1 MIHCQ
6 ILGLCGLQMPYP
18 YSIHVIHLF
27 TQHLSRSLSLRVQR
41 QDMDTMWMREHAVES
56 LSSLLL
62 TVAPP
67 CGRID
72 FDSHSPNV
80 AKLRAIYEFHLLM
93 DLDRDENREMG
104 TRIWFCG
111 WQ

>member
-1 MIHCQ
+1 
-6 ILGLCGLQMPYP
+6 
-18 YSIHVIHLF
+18 
-27 TQHLSRSLSLRVQR
+27 
-41 QDMDTMWMREHAVES
+41 MDTIWMRQHAEES

-111 WQ
+111 WQQFHRCVYRR

>member
-1 MIHCQ
+1 
-6 ILGLCGLQMPYP
+6 
-18 YSIHVIHLF
+18 
-27 TQHLSRSLSLRVQR
+27 
-41 QDMDTMWMREHAVES
+41 MDTTWMREHAVES

-67 CGRID
+67 CGRFD

-111 WQ
+111 WQQFHRCVYMQ